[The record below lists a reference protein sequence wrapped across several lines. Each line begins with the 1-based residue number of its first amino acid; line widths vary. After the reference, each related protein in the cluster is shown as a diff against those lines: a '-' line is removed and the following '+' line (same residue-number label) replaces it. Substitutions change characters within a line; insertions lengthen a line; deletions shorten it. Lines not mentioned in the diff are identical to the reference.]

1 MNTVLHYGDGSKNE
15 LKKENKL
22 FNFKFM
28 YNMENG
34 LKFCSAGFNS
44 INDFVK
50 FIKPINKRYYMY
62 EYIFNKCLPYFDYEY
77 ILDEKPTNEYLLNDI
92 SLLGRYRY
100 NVR

>member
-1 MNTVLHYGDGSKNE
+1 MSNDIKLHYGNGSKNE

-28 YNMENG
+28 HNIENG
-34 LKFCSAGFNS
+34 LKFCSAGFDI

-62 EYIFNKCLPYFDYEY
+62 EYIFNKYNDYLKTRRE
-77 ILDEKPTNEYLLNDI
+77 TFLLEAKREFI
-92 SLLGRYRY
+92 RKGY
-100 NVR
+100 